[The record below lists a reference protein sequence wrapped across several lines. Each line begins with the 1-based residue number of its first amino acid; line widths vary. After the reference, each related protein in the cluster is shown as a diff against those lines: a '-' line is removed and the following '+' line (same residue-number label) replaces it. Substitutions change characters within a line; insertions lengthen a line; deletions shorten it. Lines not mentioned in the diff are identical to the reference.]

1 MKQELTVIKLQENLY
16 RIQEDSEFMNVDAY
30 LICGQDRAVVID
42 GLAIM
47 PGLYDCVRAITDKPL
62 FMLVTHGH
70 PDHAGKGMQEFLEK
84 GCEVYRSLRDKE
96 LVELYA
102 PKTDLS
108 LLKAVEDG
116 TPFDLGGIHLE
127 AMALP
132 GHTPGS
138 VLVFWKEEKLLF
150 SSDAIGSGGLWMQLP
165 ESLSISEYLTGLK
178 KLQNML
184 VIYPETKIYTGH
196 SWQIISHID
205 KNRDYLDKTY
215 VDELVALTEGIIEGT
230 LIGEKK
236 EIPMDIMAGI
246 DIRSVK
252 GNEVVDYCY
261 DTRKI
266 HKEKIE

>member
-1 MKQELTVIKLQENLY
+1 MKQELTVIKLQEKLY

-62 FMLVTHGH
+62 SMIVTHGH
-70 PDHAGKGMQEFLEK
+70 PDHAGKGMQEFLEA
-84 GCEVYRSLRDKE
+84 GCEVYRSPREKE
-96 LVELYA
+96 LVELYT
-102 PKTDLS
+102 PETDLA
-108 LLKAVEDG
+108 LIKDIEEG
-116 TPFDLGGIHLE
+116 NTFNLGGIILE
-127 AMALP
+127 IMELP

-138 VLVFWKEEKLLF
+138 VVVFWRKEKILF

-165 ESLSISEYLTGLK
+165 ESLLLTEYLSGLG
-178 KLQNML
+178 KLEDL
-184 VIYPETKIYTGH
+184 LAIYPETKIYTGH

-205 KNRDYLDKTY
+205 KDRDYLDKAY

-230 LIGEKK
+230 LTGDKK
-236 EIPMDIMAGI
+236 EIPMDIMEGI

-261 DTRKI
+261 DVRKI
-266 HKEKIE
+266 HKEKI